1 MNFDPSYILVAM
13 AGAMK
18 YIPIA
23 LLMAVVAMVIAVV
36 VGLVLAFLRNS
47 SNRGLRGWPA
57 YIFRFFAP
65 SRCWYSCS

>member
-36 VGLVLAFLRNS
+36 VGLVLAFLRNEPT
-47 SNRGLRGWPA
+47 GG
-57 YIFRFFAP
+57 
-65 SRCWYSCS
+65 